1 MQQIDQ
7 FDDVRVEGAR
17 VALVAAPYYREIVE
31 ALLQGARAVLERAGA
46 GHESF
51 FVPGAL
57 EIPLAIACLAQAR
70 GGADARF
77 DGYIGL
83 GCVIRG
89 ETSHYETVSNL
100 SAEGLMQLGL
110 AGQFAISNA
119 ILTVEN
125 PRQASVRADPAGQD
139 KGGEAA
145 RACLALIA
153 LRRSLAKP

>member
-1 MQQIDQ
+1 MQHFDQ
-7 FDDVRVEGAR
+7 FEDLRVEGAR
-17 VALVAAPYYREIVE
+17 VALVAAPYYREITD
-31 ALLQGARAVLERAGA
+31 ALLLGARTALEEAGA
-46 GHESF
+46 QHENY

-57 EIPLAIACLAQAR
+57 EIPLAIAALAQAK
-70 GGADARF
+70 AARNTGF

-89 ETSHYETVSNL
+89 ETSHYDTVSNL
-100 SAEGLMQLGL
+100 SAHGLMQLGL
-110 AGQFAISNA
+110 NGQFAISNA

-125 PRQASVRADPAGQD
+125 SAQARVRADPVGQN

-153 LRRSLAKP
+153 LRRGLGLP

>member
-1 MQQIDQ
+1 MQHFDQ
-7 FDDVRVEGAR
+7 FEDLRVEGAR
-17 VALVAAPYYREIVE
+17 VALVAAPYYREIAD
-31 ALLQGARAVLERAGA
+31 ALLLGARAVLEGAGA
-46 GHESF
+46 LHESY

-57 EIPLAIACLAQAR
+57 EIPLAIAALAQAKN
-70 GGADARF
+70 GGNAGF

-100 SAEGLMQLGL
+100 SAHGLMQLGL
-110 AGQFAISNA
+110 NGQFAISNA
-119 ILTVEN
+119 ILTVES
-125 PRQASVRADPAGQD
+125 PAQARVRADPAGQN

-153 LRRSLAKP
+153 LRRRLALP